1 MKENCS
7 ESYEDLLNGINK
19 ILMESNK
26 LNSKEKRLE
35 FLKQNVASFVMLKN
49 NLEDIASKY
58 LIKEN
63 NNIEQNRISNILKK
77 IIIETLNNESV
88 LENQKASED
97 YRTIIINMLSHYE
110 NRLMYR
116 LRRSNDLI
124 LILQCLEYQKDRQA
138 YIRAIKN
145 NKVIVDNYFSER
157 AIRNYI
163 NDCYERTMFENLI
176 RIIKDDKIT
185 INKRDAK
192 KIIKHIDSLEFLGK
206 ILGKREE
213 KNQLIDKAIIQ
224 KYADTIIPFK
234 VSVFP
239 ESLEKDRLIVAF
251 LNGKIKSEKLY
262 LQIAN
267 AIPIEE
273 FESLI
278 FAINLKNTSRIIRDV
293 KLGNLSEK
301 EKEEINRLL
310 EKAGIIVDN
319 REEII
324 EDDEN
329 YLVTIQDLK
338 NYYDEIS
345 TEKIYNEKAKF
356 YKANINE
363 KNGEK
368 HLNSMERKTYLEISI
383 IIGMMTKKTRK
394 KISPKFIEFIERN
407 KSKTGNTDIDKN
419 KKLKNQK
426 LRNQTKVLLA
436 LIYRD
441 YMCTEEERKQLIKTE
456 RIKMANNEKSKTE
469 KSLILIDDLTWYQ
482 KLLTLIKKAISKK
495 NKNI

>member
-1 MKENCS
+1 MKENYS
-7 ESYEDLLNGINK
+7 ESYENLLNDINK

-35 FLKQNVASFVMLKN
+35 FFKQNIADFVMLKN
-49 NLEDIASKY
+49 NLEDIANKY

-63 NNIEQNRISNILKK
+63 NNLEQNRTSNIFRK

-88 LENQKASED
+88 WENQKVSED

-110 NRLMYR
+110 NRLMFR
-116 LRRSNDLI
+116 LRRSNDVT

-145 NKVIVDNYFSER
+145 NKIITDNYFNER

-163 NDCYERTMFENLI
+163 NDSYERTMFENLI
-176 RIIKDDKIT
+176 RIIKDDKVT

-192 KIIKHIDSLEFLGK
+192 KIIKHIDSLEFLRK
-206 ILGKREE
+206 ILGRGEE
-213 KNQLIDKAIIQ
+213 KCQVIDRLIIQ

-234 VSVFP
+234 VIVFP

-251 LNGKIKSEKLY
+251 LNGKIKSERLY

-278 FAINLKNTSRIIRDV
+278 FAINLKNTSRIIREV

-301 EKEEINRLL
+301 EKQEINRLL
-310 EKAGIIVDN
+310 EKAGITVDN

-345 TEKIYNEKAKF
+345 TEKIYIEKAKF

-363 KNGEK
+363 KNGEEN
-368 HLNSMERKTYLEISI
+368 LNSTERKTYLEISI
-383 IIGMMTKKTRK
+383 IIGMMTKKIRK

-407 KSKTGNTDIDKN
+407 KSKTGNTEIDKN
-419 KKLKNQK
+419 KKLRNQK
-426 LRNQTKVLLA
+426 LRNKTKVLLA

-441 YMCTEEERKQLIKTE
+441 YMCTEEERKQLIKME
-456 RIKMANNEKSKTE
+456 RMYIANNEKVQE
-469 KSLILIDDLTWYQ
+469 DKSLVLIDDLTWYQ
-482 KLLTLIKKAISKK
+482 RLIVLIKRAISKR
-495 NKNI
+495 NNM